1 MSISNYSE
9 LKTAITEWMD
19 REDLSG
25 NAADF
30 ITLAEARLNRRLK
43 GFDVDTTLSGT
54 DTSKSIDISALN
66 LAEPIALYCT
76 THGDEYEILLKA
88 PGTIEYNDTAGSP
101 EFYVIDGDTI
111 EFNRPQSGAQT
122 YRFVYQ
128 ERYALS
134 DAAPTNWL
142 LTNHPDVYL
151 AASIVWGNVY
161 IANIQSAV
169 IFKQTLDEFIKET
182 RNYLSQKKR
191 GKRSVDDALLV
202 NSTNRYASGTYN
214 VA

>member
-9 LKTAITEWMD
+9 LQTAITEWMD
-19 REDLSG
+19 RSDLTG

-43 GFDVDTTLSGT
+43 GLEIDATLSGT
-54 DTSKSIDISALN
+54 DGAQTIDISSLS

-76 THGDEYEILLKA
+76 THGDEYEILLKGN
-88 PGTIEYNDTAGSP
+88 GTIAYKETAGSP
-101 EFYVIDGDTI
+101 EFYVIDGDNI
-111 EFNRPQSGAQT
+111 EFNRPQSGDQT

-128 ERYALS
+128 ARYALS
-134 DAAPTNWL
+134 DSVTTNWL

-161 IANIQSAV
+161 IKDIQTAV

-182 RNYLSQKKR
+182 RNYIAQKKR
-191 GKRSVDDALLV
+191 GNRSVDDALLV
-202 NSTNRYASGTYN
+202 NTSNRYASSTYDN
-214 VA
+214 V

>member
-1 MSISNYSE
+1 MAISNYSE

-19 REDLSG
+19 RSDLTG

-43 GFDVDTTLSGT
+43 GLEVDTTLNGADASQ
-54 DTSKSIDISALN
+54 SIDISSLS
-66 LAEPIALYCT
+66 LAEPIALFCT

-88 PGTIEYNDTAGSP
+88 PGTIAYNDTAGSP

-134 DAAPTNWL
+134 DSVTTNWL
-142 LTNHPDVYL
+142 LTKHPDVYL
-151 AASIVWGNVY
+151 AASIIWGNVY
-161 IANIQSAV
+161 IKDMQAAL

-182 RNYLSQKKR
+182 RNYIAQKKR
-191 GKRSVDDALLV
+191 GNRSVDNALLV
-202 NSTNRYASGTYN
+202 NSTNRYASGTYET
-214 VA
+214 A

>member
-1 MSISNYSE
+1 MPISNYTE

-25 NAADF
+25 SAADF
-30 ITLAEARLNRRLK
+30 ISLAEARLNRRLK
-43 GFDVDTTLSGT
+43 SFEVDTVLSGA
-54 DTSKSIDISALN
+54 DGSQSIDISSLS
-66 LAEPIALYCT
+66 LSEPVALYCT
-76 THGDEYEILLKA
+76 THNDEYEILLKA
-88 PGTIEYNDTAGSP
+88 PGTIAYRDAAGSP
-101 EFYVIDGDTI
+101 EFYVIDGDNI

-122 YRFVYQ
+122 YRFVYH

-161 IANIQSAV
+161 IANVQSALL
-169 IFKQTLDEFIKET
+169 FKQTLDEFIKET
-182 RNYLSQKKR
+182 RNYLSQNKR
-191 GKRSVDDALLV
+191 GIRSVDDALLA
-202 NSTNRYASGTYN
+202 NGANRYASNTYDI
-214 VA
+214 A

>member
-1 MSISNYSE
+1 MSISNYTE
-9 LKTAITEWMD
+9 LKSAITEWMD
-19 REDLSG
+19 RSDLTG

-43 GFDVDTTLSGT
+43 GFEVDTTLAGADGT
-54 DTSKSIDISALN
+54 QSIDISSLS
-66 LAEPIALYCT
+66 LAEPIALFCT
-76 THGDEYEILLKA
+76 TDGDEYEILLKA
-88 PGTIEYNDTAGSP
+88 PGTIAYNDTAGRP

-142 LTNHPDVYL
+142 LTTHPDVYL
-151 AASIVWGNVY
+151 AASIIWGNVF
-161 IANIQSAV
+161 IKDIQSAV
-169 IFKQTLDEFIKET
+169 VFKQTLDEFIRET

-191 GKRSVDDALLV
+191 GKRSVDDALLY
-202 NSTNRYASGTYN
+202 NGGNRYASGTYD